1 MYHLNDVAL
10 PRVTEV
16 KDLGVFLDEQLN
28 FRQHYDRT
36 IAKARITLGLVKRFS
51 KEFSDQRVS
60 KTLYRSLEY
69 AVPVWTPYHTTHL
82 ARLES
87 VQKQF
92 LLFVSWRQRL
102 PGSYALPPYR
112 ERLAVLRL
120 DKISDRHKVACATF
134 IFDLLMRRI
143 DCRQLRDKIIVN
155 TNRRG
160 RHSRYINE
168 AFHRTEYGRQE
179 PLNKCIQVFNNV
191 AEIFKSGLSRHAFRK
206 EIIEYFRRQ
215 Q

>member
-1 MYHLNDVAL
+1 MYADDLKLSWEINGSSDYQILQHCLDQLARWGSLNNLKLNPTKCQMITFSRSRSLISHHVYHLDDVVL
-10 PRVTEV
+10 PRATEV
-16 KDLGVFLDEQLN
+16 KDLGVLLDEQLN

-60 KTLYRSLEY
+60 KTLYCSLVQPILEY
-69 AVPVWTPYHTTHL
+69 AVPVWTPYHATHL

-92 LLFVSWRQRL
+92 LLFVLGRQRL

-120 DKISDRHKVACATF
+120 DRISDHHKVACDTL
-134 IFDLLMRRI
+134 IFDLLMRGI
-143 DCRQLRDKIIVN
+143 DCR
-155 TNRRG
+155 
-160 RHSRYINE
+160 
-168 AFHRTEYGRQE
+168 
-179 PLNKCIQVFNNV
+179 
-191 AEIFKSGLSRHAFRK
+191 
-206 EIIEYFRRQ
+206 
-215 Q
+215 